1 MASTL
6 VSPGVQVTVVDES
19 QYLPAATNSVPF
31 VVIAT
36 ASNKLSADGTGI
48 APGTLAVNAGKLFLA
63 TSQRA
68 LSANYGVPFFYQ
80 TTNGT
85 PINGYELNEYGLL
98 AAYSALGVTNQC
110 YVLRADIDLAALTAS
125 LTRPT
130 GSPNN
135 GTYWLDTV
143 NTQWGLFTWNQ
154 VSGTFTNLIPSV
166 ITNQDYLTPSSTVPL
181 QSYGSI
187 GQYAVVA
194 TNTSN
199 PIYFKRGGP
208 TPSQSNATAITSLYN
223 TWVQLGSAPWQTS
236 WPTIQG
242 TNTPSGSSLTAG
254 DTFKINNTLIT
265 VPSSPTVSLI
275 SNAINAAGIT
285 GVYAANIGGSLN
297 LYADTTAG
305 IVSTVTGLTSNGSTA
320 TVTFSTAVPT
330 TYVVGSTIYLSGIV
344 NAGINASLYN
354 GYFTVTASTTTS
366 VSFAT
371 TTTSAYVSG
380 GTAINEGTVVLANNA
395 GTSFAALGLTAGTYN
410 APTYQVSPSYTVPQ
424 WNTFSAMPEPT
435 GSVWQKSNSV
445 NQGTS
450 IVMKQYNS
458 TLGLYVIQSV
468 TVYPSDNAALY
479 GLDPSGGGQGIPT
492 GTLYA
497 RSNPV
502 SDGTSGYQ
510 ILERYTTG
518 PTIVTGSNTTQTFS
532 SGQSFSL
539 GASQPGTAVNQW
551 RTVSLVSIGHSG
563 NPTASDFVAAISAA
577 GIPYVS
583 ATINSAGAIVMQH
596 SKGGDIELVD
606 LNGGTVVTDAGFT
619 TSTFLCRQRYVNGAA
634 AGLALSNWVGSTTFT
649 YTASDVAP
657 DQDPTD
663 GTYWY
668 YSDATQVDIM
678 IQNNGVWT
686 GYQNCTSDSRGYD
699 LSQTNATGPII
710 SATPPLTQTDNT
722 SPLVYGD
729 LWVNTSD
736 LEDYPILSRWQNV
749 NGVDQWVQIDNT
761 DATQSNGILF
771 QDARWAPNGT
781 TDPVSAALPTI
792 QSLLT
797 SNYLDPDA
805 PDALLYPTGMLLW
818 NTRRSGFNVK
828 TYQSNYFNNN
838 TFPTYDWV
846 STTSYTI
853 GQYVQYDNIVYAC
866 IQNNS
871 NQEPDTSPTYWSVQT
886 VTNTWLTAT
895 GNRPDGSPYMG
906 RQAQREIIVKA
917 MKSAIDTNTQIREEQ
932 NSYNLIAVPGYPE
945 LAPNMVAL
953 NNEIN
958 NVAFSIID
966 TPLRLAP
973 ADIVTW
979 ATDNNG
985 LGLPTG
991 DGNLAA
997 GDAYGGTFYP
1007 SCQTTDLSGNYCV
1020 TYPSHM
1026 MIRTIIRS
1034 DEIAYPWLAPAGTRR
1049 GLVDNAFQLGYLNGI
1064 TGVFE
1069 TLGVGQSLRDVL
1081 YENQINPITYIPGVG
1096 ITNFGNKTLQATATA
1111 LDRINVARL
1120 VCFIRTR
1127 LETIGKQY
1135 LFEPNDQITRTEI
1148 SNAIVSL
1155 MIDLV
1160 AKRGIYDYLVVCDN
1174 TNNTPTTIDQNQLW
1188 VDIAIEPVKAVEFIY
1203 IPLRIENTGA
1213 IAAQAAA

>member
-583 ATINSAGAIVMQH
+583 ATINSA
-596 SKGGDIELVD
+596 
-606 LNGGTVVTDAGFT
+606 
-619 TSTFLCRQRYVNGAA
+619 
-634 AGLALSNWVGSTTFT
+634 ALT
-649 YTASDVAP
+649 
-657 DQDPTD
+657 
-663 GTYWY
+663 
-668 YSDATQVDIM
+668 
-678 IQNNGVWT
+678 
-686 GYQNCTSDSRGYD
+686 
-699 LSQTNATGPII
+699 
-710 SATPPLTQTDNT
+710 
-722 SPLVYGD
+722 
-729 LWVNTSD
+729 
-736 LEDYPILSRWQNV
+736 
-749 NGVDQWVQIDNT
+749 
-761 DATQSNGILF
+761 
-771 QDARWAPNGT
+771 
-781 TDPVSAALPTI
+781 
-792 QSLLT
+792 
-797 SNYLDPDA
+797 
-805 PDALLYPTGMLLW
+805 
-818 NTRRSGFNVK
+818 
-828 TYQSNYFNNN
+828 
-838 TFPTYDWV
+838 
-846 STTSYTI
+846 
-853 GQYVQYDNIVYAC
+853 
-866 IQNNS
+866 
-871 NQEPDTSPTYWSVQT
+871 
-886 VTNTWLTAT
+886 
-895 GNRPDGSPYMG
+895 
-906 RQAQREIIVKA
+906 
-917 MKSAIDTNTQIREEQ
+917 
-932 NSYNLIAVPGYPE
+932 
-945 LAPNMVAL
+945 
-953 NNEIN
+953 
-958 NVAFSIID
+958 
-966 TPLRLAP
+966 
-973 ADIVTW
+973 
-979 ATDNNG
+979 
-985 LGLPTG
+985 
-991 DGNLAA
+991 
-997 GDAYGGTFYP
+997 
-1007 SCQTTDLSGNYCV
+1007 
-1020 TYPSHM
+1020 
-1026 MIRTIIRS
+1026 
-1034 DEIAYPWLAPAGTRR
+1034 
-1049 GLVDNAFQLGYLNGI
+1049 
-1064 TGVFE
+1064 
-1069 TLGVGQSLRDVL
+1069 
-1081 YENQINPITYIPGVG
+1081 
-1096 ITNFGNKTLQATATA
+1096 
-1111 LDRINVARL
+1111 
-1120 VCFIRTR
+1120 
-1127 LETIGKQY
+1127 
-1135 LFEPNDQITRTEI
+1135 
-1148 SNAIVSL
+1148 
-1155 MIDLV
+1155 
-1160 AKRGIYDYLVVCDN
+1160 
-1174 TNNTPTTIDQNQLW
+1174 
-1188 VDIAIEPVKAVEFIY
+1188 
-1203 IPLRIENTGA
+1203 
-1213 IAAQAAA
+1213 